1 MVLLAISGTALF
13 VLKLLHILT
22 ASYFGIGVVLATIF
36 TLQVPN
42 TPTLAA
48 KARIMQRSS
57 RVALAMIVP
66 GALLTGICGF
76 VVAFQES
83 PHPFDQ
89 KWILISTI
97 LFGVALVL
105 GAAAGPLSARTRR
118 LVAVEAR
125 SGKRPSLALIR
136 ALRSPV
142 PLILTSINVAIFVAL
157 LYFMF
162 AKIPA

>member
-1 MVLLAISGTALF
+1 MVLLAISQTTLD
-13 VLKLLHILT
+13 VLKVLHILT
-22 ASYFGIGVVLATIF
+22 AIYFGIGVVLATIF

-48 KARIMQRSS
+48 KARIMQRNS

-66 GALLTGICGF
+66 GAILSGIFGF

-83 PHPFDQ
+83 AHPFDQ

-97 LFGVALVL
+97 LFVVAFLL
-105 GAAAGPLSARTRR
+105 GGAAGPLTARTRR
-118 LVAVEAR
+118 LVTTEAR
-125 SGKRPSLALIR
+125 SGKKPSLALLN

-142 PLILTSINVAIFVAL
+142 PLILTLINVAIFVAL

-162 AKIPA
+162 AKTPA